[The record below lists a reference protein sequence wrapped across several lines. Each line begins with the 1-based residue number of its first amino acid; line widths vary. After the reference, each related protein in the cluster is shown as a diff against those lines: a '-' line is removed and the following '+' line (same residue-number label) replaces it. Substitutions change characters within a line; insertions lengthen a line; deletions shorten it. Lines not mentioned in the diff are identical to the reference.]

1 MARIN
6 RRVDARISV
15 PTTNLGKPK
24 KKKEKS
30 LPPHSIELANI
41 IFDRLHEYNPRLA
54 LTSQL
59 SSLTGLRYSD
69 CSWLKYDDF
78 YDEYGNFKSS
88 FSVCQ
93 QKTFGMRIGRKK
105 NPLNEDEAF
114 RKSLCT
120 VYTSP
125 EIEELVEESRF
136 FSNGSEF
143 LFANPRSK
151 KVLDNGQVIE
161 RPMSVES
168 ASEIHKKVQ
177 DDLKLDFK
185 LGTHSWRKFFA
196 LMLIQQGA
204 TVVEIRDLLGQ
215 DSLASTNAYLEP
227 ILDVLK
233 NHISNLSLHKKD
245 RDEEEQNRRVS
256 IRTDHNY

>member
-1 MARIN
+1 MSRLN

-15 PTTNLGKPK
+15 QTTNLGKPK
-24 KKKEKS
+24 KAKEKS
-30 LPPHSIELANI
+30 LPPHSLDLANA
-41 IFDRLHEYNPRLA
+41 IFDRLFDYNPRLA
-54 LTSQL
+54 LSSQL

-69 CSWLKYDDF
+69 CSWLKYSDF
-78 YDEYGNFKSS
+78 YDQYGNFKPS
-88 FSVCQ
+88 FEVCQ
-93 QKTFGMRIGRKK
+93 QKTFGMRIGRKHK
-105 NPLNEDEAF
+105 PLDEAEAF
-114 RKSLCT
+114 RKSLVT
-120 VYTSP
+120 IYTNQ
-125 EIEELVEESRF
+125 EIEELVKETRF
-136 FSNGSEF
+136 YSNGSEF

-151 KVLDNGQVIE
+151 KVLENGDIIE

-168 ASEIHKKVQ
+168 ASEIHNKVQ

-196 LMLIQQGA
+196 LMLIKQGA

-233 NHISNLSLHKKD
+233 KHISNLSLHEKD
-245 RDEEEQNRRVS
+245 QDEEEQDRRVS
-256 IRTDHNY
+256 IRITGDH